1 MKVRQHIK
9 IFLIFFLLL
18 PFFGVA
24 QEISVST
31 LKINSGHYELESPR
45 GIGFAAAYPLNKK
58 LRLIVEYNYSKNERV
73 FYGQLVGGF
82 IPTPIRFAENVESTT
97 TLNVVE
103 IGLMINLFRAYNFQ
117 FSLTPSF
124 GWNILDASRYGRSS
138 QDTAA
143 LFGATK
149 TGLGVALRLET
160 PKVRSLPFIFF
171 VSAKAKALLS
181 TNVYITDIELPFY
194 EEIDLTQLQA
204 GVSFRFK

>member
-1 MKVRQHIK
+1 MKIRQHIK
-9 IFLIFFLLL
+9 IFLILSLLL
-18 PFFGVA
+18 PLFGAA

-31 LKINSGHYELESPR
+31 LKIHSDHYELESPR
-45 GIGFAAAYPLNKK
+45 GIGVAAAYPLNKK
-58 LRLIVEYNYSKNERV
+58 MRLILEYNYFKNERV
-73 FYGQLVGGF
+73 FYGQLVSGF
-82 IPTPIRFAENVESTT
+82 MPVSVRLAENVESTT

-103 IGLMINLFRAYNFQ
+103 IGLKVNLFQLYNFQ

-138 QDTAA
+138 KDTAE

-149 TGLGVALRLET
+149 TGLGAALKLET

-181 TNVYITDIELPFY
+181 SNVYITDIELPFFD
-194 EEIDLTQLQA
+194 EIDLTQLQA
-204 GVSFRFK
+204 GVSIRFK